1 MWAGSGCSD
10 RPTSLQPPGLDY
22 FQDAVD
28 LLPKMDEEPTL
39 EYAQVLCL
47 FAYYSYA
54 LNRQNE
60 AYRHIGLALRTCL
73 VMGIHHSLVGK
84 STFPHSSTKSVA
96 TALERERVNRLWWT
110 VYILNQLFSSK
121 VGLPLGI
128 SDSDI
133 TAEPPGTIPLT
144 EEEEAELYPCRTFV
158 IDAELVKLR
167 HEMTTS
173 LYEYLKI
180 HDVADDELT
189 DPKGGPLVCK
199 VLEYHSKLVYW
210 EHNLPDDL
218 KICIHRDGKV
228 SGLTRRIATIYLCYY
243 QVATVVLRP
252 VLDLVFNQLLAKL
265 SGQTGS
271 HHGLEEADLCLPL
284 SQQVQRVCEQTVAD
298 ACNMMKVFTWLF
310 EENMITPYNYW
321 DCNHAFS
328 SAVTILMAELMERI
342 VNTSKIRPV
351 PLFYINKEATRTSLD
366 RATKLLEFQEELGS
380 IPAMEC
386 MQLLRNLR
394 LKVDGFLQVLQAT
407 QTATPS
413 NSTREDGAAGFAR
426 VNSSQSSSPA
436 DRDHGP
442 LVIQL
447 ADSPPR
453 PNSFIT
459 STSTVP
465 TYDCDFN
472 PSPLS
477 SALIMNKDLNIGS
490 NVQPFGNLSS
500 DFTSSLWDSH
510 VSHFEIWNDF
520 EDPLV
525 GE

>member
-1 MWAGSGCSD
+1 M
-10 RPTSLQPPGLDY
+10 
-22 FQDAVD
+22 F
-28 LLPKMDEEPTL
+28 
-39 EYAQVLCL
+39 
-47 FAYYSYA
+47 
-54 LNRQNE
+54 
-60 AYRHIGLALRTCL
+60 
-73 VMGIHHSLVGK
+73 
-84 STFPHSSTKSVA
+84 
-96 TALERERVNRLWWT
+96 
-110 VYILNQLFSSK
+110 
-121 VGLPLGI
+121 
-128 SDSDI
+128 
-133 TAEPPGTIPLT
+133 
-144 EEEEAELYPCRTFV
+144 
-158 IDAELVKLR
+158 
-167 HEMTTS
+167 
-173 LYEYLKI
+173 
-180 HDVADDELT
+180 
-189 DPKGGPLVCK
+189 
-199 VLEYHSKLVYW
+199 
-210 EHNLPDDL
+210 
-218 KICIHRDGKV
+218 
-228 SGLTRRIATIYLCYY
+228 IA
-243 QVATVVLRP
+243 
-252 VLDLVFNQLLAKL
+252 
-265 SGQTGS
+265 
-271 HHGLEEADLCLPL
+271 
-284 SQQVQRVCEQTVAD
+284 
-298 ACNMMKVFTWLF
+298 
-310 EENMITPYNYW
+310 PYNYW